1 MHMECN
7 NFAEIACELAHDGL
21 MESSV
26 RENAL
31 QHARSC
37 RKCEMRLAA
46 ERALNQALGFA
57 AEAEVECAPPSIKVA
72 LEKAFAELSAST
84 STSRQADEAT
94 RARTVRTR
102 RLFQAAAAALLILF
116 AAAAFYVMRSRGTGA
131 RGSGPAPP
139 SIVGGGPSRTV
150 EGPPGRSV
158 TPPVVNGPVHAVL
171 GPHAGHRT
179 PSLKLRLASHQAG
192 AAIDSVGNSKT
203 DSEAMTGFIPL
214 TYLTRSTAIES
225 GQVMRVRVPLSTF
238 ISLGVPVNTQHAD
251 ELVNAELVV
260 GDDGVMRAV
269 RLLR

>member
-1 MHMECN
+1 VMHMECN

-57 AEAEVECAPPSIKVA
+57 AEAEVECAPPSVKVA
-72 LEKAFAELSAST
+72 LDKAFAELPASAM
-84 STSRQADEAT
+84 TSRHADQL
-94 RARTVRTR
+94 ARMRSLKTR
-102 RLFQAAAAALLILF
+102 RFLPAAVAALLILF
-116 AAAAFYVMRSRGTGA
+116 AAAAFYIIRSRGTGS
-131 RGSGPAPP
+131 GVVVSGP
-139 SIVGGGPSRTV
+139 SMTLEFRRGPEPEFV
-150 EGPPGRSV
+150 
-158 TPPVVNGPVHAVL
+158 PVPNHPEPAVL
-171 GPHAGHRT
+171 GPHPGRRAL
-179 PSLKLRLASHQAG
+179 SLKPRLASARSG
-192 AAIDSVGNSKT
+192 AAIDNAGNSKT

-225 GQVMRVRVPLSTF
+225 GQVMRVRVPLSAF